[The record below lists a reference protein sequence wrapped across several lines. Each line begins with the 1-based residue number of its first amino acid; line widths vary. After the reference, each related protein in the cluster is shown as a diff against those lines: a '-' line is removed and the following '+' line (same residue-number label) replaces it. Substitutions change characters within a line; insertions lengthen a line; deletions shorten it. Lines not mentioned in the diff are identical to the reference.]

1 MASVL
6 EEKEAIR
13 DVLSADCIPRA
24 SALSPTLIF
33 SCMKNVH

>member
-13 DVLSADCIPRA
+13 DVLSAYYIDFKKVPFR
-24 SALSPTLIF
+24 
-33 SCMKNVH
+33 